1 MTFRL
6 EQEHLDRIAQRERD
20 VAEIRATARR
30 HAFEAA
36 HVAATDAAKRLN
48 KEPVV
53 VALEVTVAML
63 AVGEALASARWA
75 NEIPTP
81 EEMEINKNVS
91 LRLENVGLG
100 SSLDEQTHRAALMLG
115 LPMLLR
121 LRKSSNPDASSQSGE
136 IGRADR
142 GWQAVKKWLVRRL
155 S

>member
-6 EQEHLDRIAQRERD
+6 EQEHLDRIARREMD
-20 VAEIRATARR
+20 VTEIRATARR

-53 VALEVTVAML
+53 VALDVAVAML

-75 NEIPTP
+75 KELPTP
-81 EEMEINKNVS
+81 DELEINKNVS
-91 LRLENVGLG
+91 SLLESAGFG
-100 SSLDEQTHRAALMLG
+100 PSLDEQTRRAASMLG

-121 LRKSSNPDASSQSGE
+121 FRGSSVSEISGQSPARRPE
-136 IGRADR
+136 SR
-142 GWQAVKKWLVRRL
+142 WQAVKKWLLRRP